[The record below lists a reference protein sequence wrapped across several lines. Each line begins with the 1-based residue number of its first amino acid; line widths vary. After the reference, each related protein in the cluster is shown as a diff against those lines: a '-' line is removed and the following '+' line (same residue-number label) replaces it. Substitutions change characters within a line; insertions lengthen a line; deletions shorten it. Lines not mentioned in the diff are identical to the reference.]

1 MRARTKTRD
10 PRDDGMTLIEVVVA
24 IGLFAVMST
33 AVLSVLGS
41 AIATTRDDK
50 ARLEA
55 VNLASRELEII
66 RDTFAS
72 VLRGPEDVAD
82 ATNPNQLPG
91 GTASAPIVIDGVP
104 YTVVRETRWEAVGA
118 GASSPC
124 DNGTSDELAYLHVTV
139 KVSWPALGDRPP
151 VTMDT
156 VMTPSKGTYSALQ
169 TQSHIGV
176 KVIDRLGNPKPGVRV
191 TARNSLGQLAPLQV
205 TATDGCALL
214 EDLAP
219 GDWTVTASNAGFVS
233 LAGDPTAQT
242 TVHLEAGQLWR
253 GVLEYDQAAHI
264 IPTIEAP
271 EGYQLPDGIDDLP
284 VTIGNS
290 GLQPAGAEVFANSQA
305 LAAAELW
312 PFPSGYVVWAG
323 GCEDGNPALTG
334 EALPVPA
341 DPGLPTSVTVS
352 LGAVEV
358 HAAPGTSIVATHP
371 VPPEPTDPTETPV
384 PPDRLC
390 PTEVT
395 VDLGTTGPDGVLLTS
410 LPFGTWTIGSQSDVA
425 VGPDAPAVVTP

>member
-1 MRARTKTRD
+1 
-10 PRDDGMTLIEVVVA
+10 MTLIEVVVA
-24 IGLFAVMST
+24 FGLFAIMST

-41 AIATTRDDK
+41 AISVTRDDK
-50 ARLEA
+50 ARMAA
-55 VNLASRELEII
+55 VNLASRELEIV
-66 RDTFAS
+66 RDSFSS
-72 VLRGPEDVAD
+72 VLRGPGHVAD

-91 GTASAPIVIDGVP
+91 GQANAPIVIDGVP
-104 YTVVRETRWEAVGA
+104 YTVVRDTRWEAVGN

-124 DNGTSDELAYLHVTV
+124 DDGTSDELAYLHVTV

-169 TQSHIGV
+169 TQSHIGI
-176 KVIDRLGNPKPGVRV
+176 KVIDSSGNPKPGVHV
-191 TARNSLGQLAPLQV
+191 TARNSLNQTAPLQV
-205 TATDGCALL
+205 TAADGCALL
-214 EDLAP
+214 ENLAP

-253 GVLEYDQAAHI
+253 GVIEYDQSARI
-264 IPTIEAP
+264 IPTIAAP
-271 EGYQLPDGIDDLP
+271 EGHQLPEGIDDLP

-290 GLQPAGAEVFANSQA
+290 GLQPIGARVFADGQA
-305 LAAAELW
+305 LASADLW

-323 GCEDGNPALTG
+323 GCEDGNPALSG

-341 DPGLPTSVTVS
+341 EAGTATAVEVT

-358 HAAPGTSIVATHP
+358 HAAPGTSVVAFHSPEPP
-371 VPPEPTDPTETPV
+371 VPANPNAPS
-384 PPDRLC
+384 DRLC
-390 PTEVT
+390 HAGLTIP
-395 VDLGTTGPDGVLLTS
+395 LGTTNAAGVLMTS
-410 LPFGTWTIGSQSDVA
+410 LPFGTWRVGSQSDVL
-425 VGPDAPAVVTP
+425 VGQDAPAVVNL

>member
-1 MRARTKTRD
+1 MRARTETRA

-24 IGLFAVMST
+24 IALFAVMAS

-55 VNLASRELEII
+55 VNLASRELEIV

-72 VLRGPEDVAD
+72 VLRGPEDVGD
-82 ATNPNQLPG
+82 ATNANQLPG
-91 GTASAPIVIDGVP
+91 GTASGPIVIDGVP

-156 VMTPSKGTYSALQ
+156 VMTPPKGTYSALQ
-169 TQSHIGV
+169 TQSHIGLM
-176 KVIDRLGNPKPGVRV
+176 VIDSLGNPKPGVQV

-205 TATDGCALL
+205 TAADGCALL

-253 GVLEYDQAAHI
+253 GVVQYDQAAHL
-264 IPTIEAP
+264 IPTITAP
-271 EGYQLPDGIDDLP
+271 DGYQLPDGVDDLP
-284 VTIGNS
+284 VAIGNS
-290 GLQPAGAEVFANSQA
+290 GLQPAGAQVFADSQA
-305 LAAAELW
+305 LVAAELW

-323 GCEDGNPALTG
+323 GCEDGNPALSG

-341 DPGLPTSVTVS
+341 DPGVPTSVTVS
-352 LGAVEV
+352 LGALEV
-358 HAAPGTSIVATHP
+358 RGAPGTSVVAFHS
-371 VPPEPTDPTETPV
+371 PEPPVAPDPEAPT
-384 PPDRLC
+384 DRLC
-390 PTEVT
+390 PAGLTIT
-395 VDLGTTGPDGVLLTS
+395 LGTTNADGVLMTS
-410 LPFGTWTIGSQSDVA
+410 LPFGTWRVGSQADVV
-425 VGPDAPAVVTP
+425 VGQDAPAVVTL